1 FQFFMEAIIIGQL
14 GGILGIILGILVGY
28 GFSAIAK
35 FHFTIPWL
43 AMFSAFLTAFIVA
56 IVAGLIPAIKA
67 AKLDP
72 VESLRY
78 E

>member
-1 FQFFMEAIIIGQL
+1 MIGQF
-14 GGILGIILGILVGY
+14 GGILGIILGISIGILISTVAN
-28 GFSAIAK
+28 FN
-35 FHFTIPWL
+35 FTTPWL
-43 AMFSAFLTAFIVA
+43 AMFSATAVTLLVA
-56 IVAGLIPAIKA
+56 VVAGLLPAIKA